1 MQQSKISFQKGW
13 ITIYIYIWLLTTFI
27 LVRMTSLCQIN
38 SHLLAPYSL
47 REEIEIS
54 WSSMTCKRGKNR
66 TNNQF
71 SRFPTWLFRIVQ
83 GCVVAFAALGTV
95 ASRANSS
102 IKKVLKFYNCI
113 GIKTKMLMGSLLSYL
128 FFSSGF

>member
-1 MQQSKISFQKGW
+1 M
-13 ITIYIYIWLLTTFI
+13 
-27 LVRMTSLCQIN
+27 
-38 SHLLAPYSL
+38 
-47 REEIEIS
+47 
-54 WSSMTCKRGKNR
+54 
-66 TNNQF
+66 
-71 SRFPTWLFRIVQ
+71 
-83 GCVVAFAALGTV
+83 AFAALGTV